1 MNAKRKRRASP
12 KSPPLP
18 LVNSEQ
24 VVAVLRRLGF
34 SDGPA
39 GSGSHHSMHRPRPD
53 GGKDVTV
60 VVLNRNPV
68 PRGTLTGILRLANV
82 SNAEF
87 LRALGKK
94 H

>member
-1 MNAKRKRRASP
+1 MRRATSKP
-12 KSPPLP
+12 PPLP
-18 LVNSEQ
+18 LVSSQQ
-24 VVAVLRRLGF
+24 VLAALRRLGF

-39 GSGSHHSMHRPRPD
+39 GGGSHHSMHRPRRD

-87 LRALGKK
+87 VRALGKK
-94 H
+94 Y